1 MSIIIPRCMSTQHP
15 DNVQIPFFSDQPELK
30 GEDEIQEA
38 FYVFTH
44 LGCEEQ
50 MWDYEGKEVDNF
62 VVKKLL
68 STYESTFRQLVIGEQ
83 IFITPRILNPSI
95 EKNEAKILLETL
107 GSIPRSYDAAVLFNP
122 DNPPPIFEV
131 ILPMTVSSEDL
142 NHVYHYYKQYTAAAN
157 NRIFPGSN
165 ITIGEWLGKFRPETI
180 TVIPL
185 FEAVDHML
193 AADQVMEDYLRDK
206 NFDHH
211 RVFLAR
217 SDPAM
222 NSGLVSTVLANKIA
236 LQRLERLS
244 QRIGI
249 ELYPILGVGSAPFRG
264 NLRPSNI
271 ERVVREYP
279 STQTFTIQ
287 SAFKY
292 DYPAKEVI
300 DAIRKL
306 RETPRMPAQSVDEGR
321 CMEIIDKYTQAYRD
335 QVVRFAKLINHV
347 AAHVPSRR
355 KRKLH
360 IGLFGYS
367 RSVNGVSLPRAIS
380 FTASLYTLGIP
391 PELIG
396 IQALSPE
403 DIQFLRQTYKNFDQD
418 LADALRFSDLDSP
431 HMTKEWRQAIDR
443 LEIEIQPQGEHQM
456 ISQSVDQAIQN
467 DDHQKLDE
475 LIPRAA
481 NLRHFLG

>member
-1 MSIIIPRCMSTQHP
+1 MSTQHP
-15 DNVQIPFFSDQPELK
+15 DNVQIPFFSEQPELK

-68 STYESTFRQLVIGEQ
+68 STYDSTFRQLIIGEQ

-107 GSIPRSYDAAVLFNP
+107 GSIPRSYDAAILFNP
-122 DNPPPIFEV
+122 DSPPPIFEV
-131 ILPMTVSSEDL
+131 ILPMTVSAEEL
-142 NHVYHYYKQYTAAAN
+142 NHVYYYYKQYAAAAN

-165 ITIGEWLGKFRPETI
+165 VTIGEWLGKFRPETI
-180 TVIPL
+180 NVIPL
-185 FEAVDHML
+185 FESVDHML
-193 AADQVMEDYLRDK
+193 TADQVMEAYLRDK
-206 NFDHH
+206 NFDDH

-244 QRIGI
+244 DRIGI

-264 NLRPSNI
+264 NLRPPNV
-271 ERVVREYP
+271 EQVVQEYP

-292 DYPAKEVI
+292 DYPAMEVVG
-300 DAIRKL
+300 AIRHL
-306 RETPRMPAQSVDEGR
+306 RETPRMPAQTVDEVR
-321 CMEIIDKYTQAYRD
+321 CMEVIQKYTLVYRD
-335 QVVRFAKLINHV
+335 QVVRFAKLINNV

-367 RSVNGVSLPRAIS
+367 RSVNGISLPRAIT
-380 FTASLYTLGIP
+380 FTASLYSLGIP

-396 IQALSPE
+396 LQALNSD
-403 DIQFLRQTYKNFDQD
+403 DIQFLRQTYKNFDKD
-418 LADALRFSDLDSP
+418 LADALRFTVLDSP
-431 HMTKEWRQAIDR
+431 LMTKDWREAIDR
-443 LEIEIQPQGEHQM
+443 LEIEFQPHQEHQT
-456 ISQSVDQAIQN
+456 ISRLIHRAVR
-467 DDHQKLDE
+467 DDDYMKLDE

-481 NLRHFLG
+481 NLRQFLG